1 MPPRI
6 RSFFSRPP
14 YLREAKA
21 KGPTPEAPKV
31 FREFVETLQRLDAS
45 AQERPGKLLLTPRTA
60 RKRRYAGNGYA
71 RLQSRRTRRRPQ

>member
-31 FREFVETLQRLDAS
+31 FREFVETLQRLDA
-45 AQERPGKLLLTPRTA
+45 ARAPAKLAGTPRAA

-71 RLQSRRTRRRPQ
+71 RPQSRRTRRRPQ